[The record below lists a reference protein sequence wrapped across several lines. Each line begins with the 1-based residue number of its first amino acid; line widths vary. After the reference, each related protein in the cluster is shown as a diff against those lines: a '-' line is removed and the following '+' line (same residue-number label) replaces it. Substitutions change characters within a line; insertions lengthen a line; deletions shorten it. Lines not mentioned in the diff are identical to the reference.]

1 MNQEVARQGF
11 LPFSHVF
18 ASSRPFG
25 SPMGGLVVHYI
36 PSLLVIALPPSA
48 SVYSFI
54 AEVEVYAGQF
64 FGLATAA
71 GLVIL
76 RYKKPELYRPFKAWL
91 PAVWLRIAMS
101 LCLIVAPLFP
111 YEDGAIHFRLPAA
124 YTLVAIS
131 MSVHAAW
138 LALSRD

>member
-1 MNQEVARQGF
+1 
-11 LPFSHVF
+11 
-18 ASSRPFG
+18 
-25 SPMGGLVVHYI
+25 MGGLIIHYI
-36 PSLLVIALPPSA
+36 PSSLVIALPPSA

-91 PAVWLRIAMS
+91 PAVWLRIMMAVF
-101 LCLIVAPLFP
+101 LILAPLFP
-111 YEDGAIHFRLPAA
+111 YENGSIHIRLPAA
-124 YTLVAIS
+124 YTLVGLS
-131 MSVHAAW
+131 M
-138 LALSRD
+138 